1 MSNVANIRLIVL
13 AVGLVSV
20 FALNGVPVLGQEANP
35 LQDSIREN
43 TSKLASLRARMQ
55 QKQER
60 MANLES
66 QANEVRRSHDEIATE
81 IAESQQL
88 LSDMV
93 QSEAMLSTQSQQL
106 AVDVA
111 AHSNSYE
118 GQKKDLARSLRNMY
132 LRGQRGELEMV
143 MTAGNFSD
151 LMTRMKVSRMMA
163 RLEAGMVESTRTE
176 GAQVQQ
182 EQRLLDAA
190 LAEIWQAREEKRFE
204 NDRLELLMAEQ
215 VASLRELEN
224 EKKGLKNQMLD
235 LSLNEQKL
243 NYILEDL
250 EQQRTEDSAIEQP
263 ASAHSLAAMAGQ
275 LEWPVQGELIRG
287 FGRSVHPR
295 FKTVTLNNGFNI
307 AAGTGAPVASVAD
320 GTVEF
325 SDHLPGFGQC
335 VILDHGEGY
344 YTLYAHLDRL
354 FVDKGEQIARG
365 QVVAEVGRPSGSEE
379 PQLYFEVRQGR
390 TPLDPGDWLKSR

>member
-1 MSNVANIRLIVL
+1 MRHTTFMRAVVL
-13 AVGLVSV
+13 
-20 FALNGVPVLGQEANP
+20 VPVLLLTASLVQAREPSP
-35 LQDSIREN
+35 LQESIREN
-43 TSKLASLRARMQ
+43 TAKLSSLRARIQ
-55 QKQER
+55 KKQER
-60 MANLES
+60 MASLEN
-66 QANEVRRSHDEIATE
+66 QANSVRRSHVVIQKE

-88 LSDMV
+88 MSDMV
-93 QSEAMLSTQSQQL
+93 QSEAMLTTQSQQMAL
-106 AVDVA
+106 DVDQ
-111 AHSNSYE
+111 HRQSYE
-118 GQKKDLARSLRNMY
+118 GQKENLARSLRNMY

-163 RLEAGMVESTRTE
+163 RLEAGMVEKTRTE
-176 GAQVQQ
+176 GVRVQQ
-182 EQRLLDAA
+182 EQRVLAAA

-224 EKKGLKNQMLD
+224 EKNGLKNQMLD

-250 EQQRTEDSAIEQP
+250 EQQRTEDSAIEP
-263 ASAHSLAAMAGQ
+263 PTSATSLASLAGN
-275 LEWPVQGELIRG
+275 LDWPVHGELIRG

-307 AAGTGAPVASVAD
+307 AAGTGAPVASVAA

-335 VILDHGEGY
+335 VILDHGAGY
-344 YTLYAHLDRL
+344 YTLYAHLDRV

-365 QVVAEVGRPSGSEE
+365 QVVAEVGRPSGGEE

-390 TPLDPGDWLKSR
+390 TPLDPGDWLKPR

>member
-1 MSNVANIRLIVL
+1 MRHTTFMRAVAL
-13 AVGLVSV
+13 
-20 FALNGVPVLGQEANP
+20 VPVLLLTASLVQAQEPSP
-35 LQDSIREN
+35 LQEGIREN
-43 TSKLASLRARMQ
+43 TAKLSSLRARIQ
-55 QKQER
+55 EKQER
-60 MANLES
+60 MASLEN
-66 QANEVRRSHDEIATE
+66 QANSVRRSHDVIQTE

-88 LSDMV
+88 MSDMV
-93 QSEAMLSTQSQQL
+93 QSEAMLTTQSQQMAL
-106 AVDVA
+106 DVDQ
-111 AHSNSYE
+111 HRQSYE
-118 GQKKDLARSLRNMY
+118 GQKADLARSLRNMY

-163 RLEAGMVESTRTE
+163 RLEAGMVEKTRTE
-176 GAQVQQ
+176 GVRVQQ
-182 EQRLLDAA
+182 EQRVLDAA

-215 VASLRELEN
+215 VASLRELED

-250 EQQRTEDSAIEQP
+250 EQQRTEDSAIEAP
-263 ASAHSLAAMAGQ
+263 TSATSLASLAGN
-275 LEWPVQGELIRG
+275 LEWPVHGELIRG

-307 AAGTGAPVASVAD
+307 AAGTGAPVASVAA

-335 VILDHGEGY
+335 VILDHGAGY
-344 YTLYAHLDRL
+344 YTLYAHLDRV

-365 QVVAEVGRPSGSEE
+365 QVVAEVGRPSGDEE

-390 TPLDPGDWLKSR
+390 TPLDPGDWLKPR

>member
-1 MSNVANIRLIVL
+1 MRHTTFMRAVVL
-13 AVGLVSV
+13 
-20 FALNGVPVLGQEANP
+20 VPVLFLTASLVQAQEP
-35 LQDSIREN
+35 SQLQESIREN
-43 TSKLASLRARMQ
+43 TAKLSSLRARIQ
-55 QKQER
+55 KKQER
-60 MANLES
+60 MASLEN
-66 QANEVRRSHDEIATE
+66 QANSVRRSHVVIQKE

-88 LSDMV
+88 MSDMV
-93 QSEAMLSTQSQQL
+93 QSEAMLTTQSQQMAL
-106 AVDVA
+106 DVDQ
-111 AHSNSYE
+111 HRQSYE
-118 GQKKDLARSLRNMY
+118 GQKEDLARSLRNMY

-163 RLEAGMVESTRTE
+163 RLEAGMVEKTRTE
-176 GAQVQQ
+176 GVRVQQ
-182 EQRLLDAA
+182 EQRVLAAA

-224 EKKGLKNQMLD
+224 EKNGLKNQMLD

-250 EQQRTEDSAIEQP
+250 EQQRTEDSAIEP
-263 ASAHSLAAMAGQ
+263 PTSATSLASLAGN
-275 LEWPVQGELIRG
+275 LDWPVHGELIRG

-335 VILDHGEGY
+335 VILDHGAGY
-344 YTLYAHLDRL
+344 YTLYAHLDRV

-365 QVVAEVGRPSGSEE
+365 QVVAEVGRPSGGEE

-390 TPLDPGDWLKSR
+390 TPLDPGDWLKPR

>member
-1 MSNVANIRLIVL
+1 MRHTTFMRAVVL
-13 AVGLVSV
+13 
-20 FALNGVPVLGQEANP
+20 VPVLLLTASLVQAQEP
-35 LQDSIREN
+35 SQLQESIREN
-43 TSKLASLRARMQ
+43 TAKLSSLRARIQ
-55 QKQER
+55 KKQER
-60 MANLES
+60 MASLEN
-66 QANEVRRSHDEIATE
+66 QANSVRRSHVVIQKE

-88 LSDMV
+88 MSDMV
-93 QSEAMLSTQSQQL
+93 QSEAMLTTQSQQMAL
-106 AVDVA
+106 DVDQ
-111 AHSNSYE
+111 HRQSYE
-118 GQKKDLARSLRNMY
+118 GQKEDLARSLRNMY

-163 RLEAGMVESTRTE
+163 RLEAGMVEKTRTE
-176 GAQVQQ
+176 GVRVQQ
-182 EQRLLDAA
+182 EQRVLAAA

-224 EKKGLKNQMLD
+224 EKNGLKNQMLD

-250 EQQRTEDSAIEQP
+250 EQQRTEDSAIEP
-263 ASAHSLAAMAGQ
+263 PTSATSLASLAGN
-275 LEWPVQGELIRG
+275 LDWPVHGELIRG

-335 VILDHGEGY
+335 VILDHGAGY
-344 YTLYAHLDRL
+344 YTLYAHLDRV

-365 QVVAEVGRPSGSEE
+365 QVVAEVGRPSGGEE

-390 TPLDPGDWLKSR
+390 TPLDPGDWLKPR

>member
-1 MSNVANIRLIVL
+1 MRTSTTIGAAVL
-13 AVGLVSV
+13 LLGLLLASGPIG
-20 FALNGVPVLGQEANP
+20 AQEPSP

-43 TSKLASLRARMQ
+43 TTKLSSLRARIQ
-55 QKQER
+55 KKQER
-60 MANLES
+60 MASLDN
-66 QANEVRRSHDEIATE
+66 QASEVRRSHDVIQKE

-88 LSDMV
+88 MSDMV
-93 QSEAMLSTQSQQL
+93 QSEAILTTQSEQL
-106 AVDVA
+106 ALDVA
-111 AHSNSYE
+111 KHQASYE
-118 GQKKDLARSLRNMY
+118 DQKKELARSLRNMY
-132 LRGQRGELEMV
+132 LRGERGELEMV

-163 RLEAGMVESTRTE
+163 RLEAGMVENTRTD
-176 GAQVQQ
+176 GMRVQQ
-182 EQRLLDAA
+182 EQRLLDAT

-204 NDRLELLMAEQ
+204 NDRMELLMAEQ

-263 ASAHSLAAMAGQ
+263 VTATSLAAMAGQ
-275 LEWPVQGELIRG
+275 LEWPVHGELIRG

-320 GTVEF
+320 GSVEF

-335 VILDHGEGY
+335 VILDHGAGY
-344 YTLYAHLDRL
+344 YTLYAHLDRV

-365 QVVAEVGRPSGSEE
+365 QVVAEVGRPSGGEE

-390 TPLDPGDWLKSR
+390 TPLDPGDWLKPR